1 MKSALLLALLPVA
14 FAVKR
19 EQTSCNAAC
28 TQVLEKQQQ
37 ACPTGS
43 DSSCLCGLS
52 DEDYWEPLANCDCI
66 NPDNKFSASDI
77 KGQICGVEVASSSE
91 EKTTSTTSSSSSSS
105 SSSTSTESSTT
116 EESSTEE
123 PVAKVAQTETVA
135 GEAET
140 ATVTAAGEAA
150 TETAVVPPN
159 DTPLAETAATEPAA
173 AASAAPE
180 PVTEAT
186 TPEIVALTPAAPLIQ
201 AQPSLFNGSDVNQ
214 VSVQAFDNGAPRVG
228 IAVGSLFALAL
239 NFI

>member
-140 ATVTAAGEAA
+140 ATVTAA
-150 TETAVVPPN
+150 
-159 DTPLAETAATEPAA
+159 AETAATEPAA

>member
-105 SSSTSTESSTT
+105 SSSSISTESSTT

-173 AASAAPE
+173 APE

-186 TPEIVALTPAAPLIQ
+186 TPEILALTPDAPLIQ